1 MRPVRFLTPFL
12 RSATSLQSLLILLA
26 GLLFSSLIACGGG
39 ERGST
44 SCGVQ
49 TCQAGQFCLNL
60 ACVPGCQSNANCAS
74 DQTCEG
80 LSGSNPIGACQNKE
94 APEADM
100 MSTQPVIT
108 DPRCKTMF
116 DKLVQCGLFTWDE
129 GVAAQSLCSKLSAQ
143 QLQTLS
149 DCATAW
155 DCSGSTTP
163 VCLGSICGGKY
174 GCRPLS
180 GMNLRCV
187 DHACVF

>member
-1 MRPVRFLTPFL
+1 MRPVRFPAPFRAPLTAPK
-12 RSATSLQSLLILLA
+12 SLLIVLA
-26 GLLFSSLIACGGG
+26 GLLCSVLIACGGG
-39 ERGST
+39 DRGLT
-44 SCGVQ
+44 SCGIQ

-80 LSGSNPIGACQNKE
+80 LSGSNPIGACENKE
-94 APEADM
+94 TPAADM

-108 DPRCKTMF
+108 DPRCKSMF
-116 DKLVQCGLFTWDE
+116 DKLVKCSLFTWDE

-155 DCSGSTTP
+155 DCSGSTAP
-163 VCLGSICGGKY
+163 VCLGALCGGKY
-174 GCRPLS
+174 GCRPLA